1 MTLKLQGSSSGHTS
15 LEAPASAGS
24 NTIILPANNGSA
36 GQYLRNTGTAG
47 TLEFGTIPT
56 DNNDYVKI
64 QTVSSASTV
73 NNITVDNLDTSVYR
87 AFQIIGGIIP
97 GGDNVNLNFYWR
109 VGGSDCVANK
119 YDYGQIYSYPTDN
132 TYSNS
137 HNDEGRMEIMENGG
151 NSTREGHR
159 FNIWM
164 FPYRSGDPAQL
175 GNFCTW
181 DGMRID
187 NSTNFRRVSGA
198 GLYDVDNIYPDGFK
212 LQMSS
217 GQIND
222 LNYSLYGVKR

>member
-1 MTLKLQGSSSGHTS
+1 MSKIKLPHSSGNSMAIGAPATNPASDLELKL
-15 LEAPASAGS
+15 PA
-24 NTIILPANNGSA
+24 TIGSA
-36 GQYLRNTGTAG
+36 GQVLKNSSTAG
-47 TLEFGTIPT
+47 TLEFG
-56 DNNDYVKI
+56 DDANDYVKI

-73 NNITVDNLDTSVYR
+73 DNITVDNLDTSVYR

-109 VGGSDCVANK
+109 VSGSDCVADK
-119 YDYGQIYSYPTDN
+119 YDYGQIYSYPTDS

-198 GLYDVDNIYPDGFK
+198 GTYDVDNIYPDGFK

-222 LNYSLYGVKR
+222 SNYSLYGVKR

>member
-1 MTLKLQGSSSGHTS
+1 MSKIKLPHSSGNSMAIGAPATNPASDLELKL
-15 LEAPASAGS
+15 PA
-24 NTIILPANNGSA
+24 TIGSA
-36 GQYLRNTGTAG
+36 GQVLKNSSTAG
-47 TLEFGTIPT
+47 TLEFG
-56 DNNDYVKI
+56 DDANDYVKI

-73 NNITVDNLDTSVYR
+73 DNITVDNLDTSVYR

-109 VGGSDCVANK
+109 VSGSDCVADK
-119 YDYGQIYSYPTDN
+119 YDYGQIYSYPTDS

-181 DGMRID
+181 DGIRID

-222 LNYSLYGVKR
+222 SNYSLYGVKR